1 VRKRKE
7 SKTMSGKAALTA
19 AFAFFAAVWI
29 FSAPGFA
36 ADEAPRISKEEMNA
50 LLNDPSVSLL
60 DARITPDWKKS
71 DRKIKGA
78 VRVDPLDV
86 GAWVENYPKDKKIIV
101 YCA

>member
-1 VRKRKE
+1 
-7 SKTMSGKAALTA
+7 MSRRTAWTA
-19 AFAFFAAVWI
+19 ASALFAAFWL
-29 FSAPGFA
+29 FCAPAFA
-36 ADEAPRISKEEMNA
+36 EEEAPRIAKEEVKA
-50 LLNDPSVSLL
+50 LLNDPNVAIL

-86 GAWVENYPKDKKIIV
+86 GAWAGTYPRDRKIIV

>member
-1 VRKRKE
+1 VSRK
-7 SKTMSGKAALTA
+7 TALTVA
-19 AFAFFAAVWI
+19 IALFAAAWI

-36 ADEAPRISKEEMNA
+36 ADEAPRIAKEEVKA
-50 LLNDPSVSLL
+50 LLNDQSVAIL

-71 DRKIKGA
+71 GQKIKGA

-86 GAWVENYPKDKKIIV
+86 GAWAGKYPKDKKIIV

>member
-1 VRKRKE
+1 
-7 SKTMSGKAALTA
+7 MAALALVA
-19 AFAFFAAVWI
+19 AAMLFC
-29 FSAPGFA
+29 APVFA
-36 ADEAPRISKEEMNA
+36 ADEAPRISKEEAKA
-50 LLNDPSVSLL
+50 LLNDPNVVVL

-86 GAWVENYPKDKKIIV
+86 GAWAGNYPRDRKLIV

>member
-1 VRKRKE
+1 MFRK
-7 SKTMSGKAALTA
+7 TALTVIFTL
-19 AFAFFAAVWI
+19 FAVAWI

-36 ADEAPRISKEEMNA
+36 ADEAPRIAKEEVKV
-50 LLNDPSVSLL
+50 LLDDPNVAVL

-86 GAWVENYPKDKKIIV
+86 GAWVGNYPKDKKIIV